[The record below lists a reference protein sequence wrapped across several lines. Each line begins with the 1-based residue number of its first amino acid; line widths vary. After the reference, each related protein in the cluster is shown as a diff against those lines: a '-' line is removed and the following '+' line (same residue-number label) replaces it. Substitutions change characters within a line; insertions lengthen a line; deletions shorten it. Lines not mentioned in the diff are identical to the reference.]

1 MSDVDGFGGGATPAA
16 LTAAPIATP
25 VAATNQ
31 VPQAHIPL
39 SNIQSIYREAD
50 DPAKPKSVA
59 LRREL
64 DWISGLSFSTIVPV
78 RKPYVIYDVQTLR
91 ANGYAVRFDGG
102 QAITDLHTRQPPDP
116 QKYPTLQR
124 VFGKNHVSVYLPDMA
139 EWDKWY
145 QAEQMTKAQ
154 QGGVSIE
161 TLRLWGLRKP

>member
-1 MSDVDGFGGGATPAA
+1 MSDVDGFGGSAA
-16 LTAAPIATP
+16 LAVLTAAPTATP
-25 VAATNQ
+25 VATPNSI
-31 VPQAHIPL
+31 PQAHIPL

-64 DWISGLSFSTIVPV
+64 DWVSGLSFSTTIPV
-78 RKPYVIYDVQTLR
+78 RKSYVTYDVQTLL
-91 ANGYAVRFDGG
+91 ANGYTVRFDSGY
-102 QAITDLHTRQPPDP
+102 AITDLHTGQPPDP

-124 VFGKNHVSVYLPDMA
+124 VFGKNHVSVYLPDMT
-139 EWDKWY
+139 EWDEWY

-161 TLRLWGLRKP
+161 TLRLWDLRKP